1 MANKY
6 VSLRSIPLD
15 SSLYH
20 YTKCNG
26 VQGIL
31 KEQAFRATKSD
42 FLNDTNEMQY
52 ILSVV
57 SEVLREIRKEKWRE
71 LLQNQFPNTFYE
83 LKKRS
88 YYIVSFSTDPDSITL
103 WAEFGD
109 NTGYN
114 LEFQSSELI
123 QEIELTKKI
132 SYHGYVIYSAKEQ
145 RKIIRDLLLYDIPR
159 SFGYSFEDI
168 MERAVSDKNYPL
180 FQKYCNSF
188 QKALTIYA
196 LFFKQEEFSAEKE
209 YRMVFKANTKHEI
222 FYREKDGFLLPYI
235 TVKLVQSKRNI
246 PLQSITVAPKN
257 HVDLA
262 REGMRQYSK
271 HLGYDVEI
279 RLSKIKLRY

>member
-15 SSLYH
+15 CSLYH

-57 SEVLREIRKEKWRE
+57 SEVLKEIRREKWRI
-71 LLQNQFPNTFYE
+71 LLQNQFPDTFHE
-83 LKKRS
+83 IKKRS

-114 LEFQSSELI
+114 LEFQSGKLI
-123 QEIELTKKI
+123 REIELTKKI
-132 SYHGYVIYSAKEQ
+132 SYHGYVIYSAKTQ
-145 RKIIRDLLLYDIPR
+145 RKIIRNLLLNDIPK

-168 MERAVSDKNYPL
+168 MEKTVKDENCPL
-180 FQKYCNSF
+180 FQKYCDSF

-196 LFFKQEEFSAEKE
+196 LFFKQEEFAAEKE
-209 YRMVFKANTKHEI
+209 YRMVFKSHTKHEI
-222 FYREKDGFLLPYI
+222 LYREKDGFLLPYI
-235 TVKLVQSKRNI
+235 TVRLEKKNI
-246 PLQSITVAPKN
+246 PLRSITVAPKN

-262 REGMRQYSK
+262 KEGMKQYSK
-271 HLGYDVEI
+271 HLGYDVEVH
-279 RLSKIKLRY
+279 LSKIKLRY